1 MNLRSILLATA
12 STFVLAGAAS
22 AADLALK
29 ARPMPVAAFSWTGCY
44 AGLSA
49 GGARH
54 NAKSDISD
62 VTFYEGYSS
71 QTLDYS
77 KWGGA
82 AGAQVGCNWQSRNFV
97 FGVEADWNWLG
108 TSYSN
113 TIQHVDT
120 AETSSVTNDA
130 KGLAT
135 LRARFGFDF
144 DGTLL
149 YGTAGI
155 GWLKT
160 ENYFNVNA
168 LSGGVPK
175 GGNFSSSKWTP
186 AFVAGAGI
194 EHMLTRNWSVRGEVL
209 WAFADTVTAPALDP
223 NYFADGNTVKYTGT
237 LNIWRLGVNYKFGP
251 Y

>member
-1 MNLRSILLATA
+1 MRARSLLLATV
-12 STFVLAGAAS
+12 STIVLAGSAS
-22 AADLALK
+22 AADLAFK
-29 ARPMPVAAFSWTGCY
+29 AAPPPVAVYNWTGCY
-44 AGLSA
+44 IGGSV

-54 NAKSDISD
+54 NVKTDNSD
-62 VTFYEGYSS
+62 VTFYEGYAS

-82 AGAQVGCNWQSRNFV
+82 AGAQVGCNVQHRNFV
-97 FGVEADWNWLG
+97 FGVEADWNWIG
-108 TSYSN
+108 ANSSN
-113 TIQHVDT
+113 TIQHVDSG
-120 AETSSVTNDA
+120 ETSTVTNDV

-135 LRARFGFDF
+135 LRARFGFDL

-160 ENYFNVNA
+160 ENNFNVNA

-223 NYFADGNTVKYTGT
+223 NYFSDGNSVKYTST
-237 LNIWRLGVNYKFGP
+237 LNIWRVGVNYKFGG
-251 Y
+251 

>member
-1 MNLRSILLATA
+1 MRLRSILLATA
-12 STFVLAGAAS
+12 SSFAVAGTAA
-22 AADLALK
+22 AADLAIK
-29 ARPMPVAAFSWTGCY
+29 APVPVMTYNWTGCY

-54 NAKSDISD
+54 NPKSDISD
-62 VTFYEGYSS
+62 ITMYEGYSA

-82 AGAQVGCNWQSRNFV
+82 AGAQVGCNWQSRRFV

-108 TSYSN
+108 TNYSN
-113 TIQHVDT
+113 VIQHVDS
-120 AETSSVTNDA
+120 AETSVVQNDA

-135 LRARFGFDF
+135 LRARFGFDW

-160 ENYFNVNA
+160 ENFFTVNA
-168 LSGGVPK
+168 ISGGIPK

-223 NYFADGNTVKYTGT
+223 HYFADGNTVKYTST
-237 LNIWRLGVNYKFGP
+237 LNVWRLGVNYKFGP